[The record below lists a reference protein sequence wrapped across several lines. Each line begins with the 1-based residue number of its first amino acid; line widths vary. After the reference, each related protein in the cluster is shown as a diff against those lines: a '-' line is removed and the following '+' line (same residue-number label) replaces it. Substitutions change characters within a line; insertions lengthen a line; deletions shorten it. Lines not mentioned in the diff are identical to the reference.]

1 MLNAAREGQK
11 GPVDEGNPDQFFSP
25 LYSIAGYTNTVDDWV
40 NTYRVTP
47 PIEISYT
54 DILSQ
59 PKEISARGMLSSVD
73 DDPPLSD
80 LQCVKL
86 RGETEITFDINHGK
100 PCWEDLGF
108 QMPSGPD
115 AGIPTHDRGGFEHTS
130 DRLYGMPSNGGA
142 RGIHLGDESESE
154 DMEDLFDQWFCGI
167 ESRNSGTSRGANT
180 DAPMLMTD
188 LVPSEEKVKV
198 TLTISGLGLF
208 PVQPG
213 GWDIPNFPERYPK
226 LQPNAPADLTT
237 PMVKPISFLLA
248 YGVGLKAKLSRRLY
262 HRVQETYHKAVTQE
276 NTFLFGGY
284 KFNPVEVGD
293 GSPQSVGHSY
303 KDFQMDTKKLEV
315 KIPPMYNIYPV
326 LLAVVGR
333 KYHVK

>member
-1 MLNAAREGQK
+1 MLEEDRRKVLLADNRSQHLNGYEQVHLFAVASPALARHRLPLLIEADSLTMPCTAHDYNNIDAMLNAAREGQK
-11 GPVDEGNPDQFFSP
+11 GPVDEKNPDQFFSP

-59 PKEISARGMLSSVD
+59 PKEIYSQASAARGMLSRVD
-73 DDPPLSD
+73 DNPPLSD

-130 DRLYGMPSNGGA
+130 DRRGMPSNGGA

-154 DMEDLFDQWFCGI
+154 DMGDLFDEWFCGI

-180 DAPMLMTD
+180 NTPMLLTD

-213 GWDIPNFPERYPK
+213 DWFVQ
-226 LQPNAPADLTT
+226 LSLLLSATDLE
-237 PMVKPISFLLA
+237 
-248 YGVGLKAKLSRRLY
+248 
-262 HRVQETYHKAVTQE
+262 QET
-276 NTFLFGGY
+276 NTWQGY
-284 KFNPVEVGD
+284 
-293 GSPQSVGHSY
+293 S
-303 KDFQMDTKKLEV
+303 KL
-315 KIPPMYNIYPV
+315 P
-326 LLAVVGR
+326 
-333 KYHVK
+333 